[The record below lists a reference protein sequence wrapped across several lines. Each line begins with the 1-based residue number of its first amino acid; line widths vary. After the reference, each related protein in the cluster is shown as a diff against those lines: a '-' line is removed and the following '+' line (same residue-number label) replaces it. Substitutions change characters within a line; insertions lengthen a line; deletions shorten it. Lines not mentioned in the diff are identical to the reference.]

1 MSKKILI
8 TGGNGSI
15 GRQISNYLSKRNE
28 VYILDKVKLKKNK
41 KINQFKVNLNNFN
54 NVKKIL
60 DKILKDKKNIDVIIN
75 CVGNINNYPV
85 ISFDQTKE
93 RNKCF
98 GFIT

>member
-15 GRQISNYLSKRNE
+15 GRQISSYLSKKNE

-60 DKILKDKKNIDVIIN
+60 DKILKDKKR
-75 CVGNINNYPV
+75 Y
-85 ISFDQTKE
+85 
-93 RNKCF
+93 
-98 GFIT
+98 